1 MNISKSVSVA
11 AAALFLSAAAVAAP
25 TLTVTGG
32 TATNKTSFENI
43 VTTGYAS
50 EKSGSVNQY
59 DIGALLTTLYVS
71 NITFEFVGKEAA
83 FTNVLFVFDKAQFNN
98 KVAKGTSITFSNVAA
113 GALDFGF
120 QSNSSGYVYENPN
133 NRIGLMT
140 NKADTSVLALFNDAA
155 RDRDY
160 DDMGVKI
167 TVTAVPEPE
176 TYGMMLLGLGLVGTI
191 ARRRS
196 KQKA

>member
-1 MNISKSVSVA
+1 MSTFKSLPVA
-11 AAALFLSAAAVAAP
+11 AATLLLSAAAFAAP

-43 VTTGYAS
+43 ATTGYAS
-50 EKSGSVNQY
+50 ELSGSASQY
-59 DIGALLTTLYVS
+59 DIGALLKTLYVS

-83 FTNVLFVFDKAQFNN
+83 FQNVLFVFDTAQFNN
-98 KVAKGTSITFSNVAA
+98 KVSKGTSITFSNVAA
-113 GALDFGF
+113 GTLDFGF
-120 QSNSSGYVYENPN
+120 QSNSSGLVYENPN
-133 NRIGLMT
+133 NRIGFMT

-155 RDRDY
+155 GDRDY
-160 DDMGVKI
+160 DDMGVRI

-176 TYGMMLLGLGLVGTI
+176 TYGMMLLGLGLIGTI

-196 KQKA
+196 QHKA

>member
-1 MNISKSVSVA
+1 MSTFKSLPVA
-11 AAALFLSAAAVAAP
+11 AAALLLSAAAVAAP

-32 TATNKTSFENI
+32 TATDKTSFENI
-43 VTTGYAS
+43 VTSGYAS
-50 EKSGSVNQY
+50 ELSGSASQY
-59 DIGALLTTLYVS
+59 DIGALLKTLYVS

-83 FTNVLFVFDKAQFNN
+83 FQNVLFVFDTAQFTN
-98 KVAKGTSITFSNVAA
+98 KVTNGTSITFSNVAA
-113 GALDFGF
+113 GTLDFGF

-133 NRIGLMT
+133 NRIGFMT

-155 RDRDY
+155 GDRDY

>member
-1 MNISKSVSVA
+1 
-11 AAALFLSAAAVAAP
+11 
-25 TLTVTGG
+25 
-32 TATNKTSFENI
+32 
-43 VTTGYAS
+43 
-50 EKSGSVNQY
+50 
-59 DIGALLTTLYVS
+59 
-71 NITFEFVGKEAA
+71 
-83 FTNVLFVFDKAQFNN
+83 
-98 KVAKGTSITFSNVAA
+98 
-113 GALDFGF
+113 
-120 QSNSSGYVYENPN
+120 
-133 NRIGLMT
+133 MT

-155 RDRDY
+155 GDRDY